1 MIFVLFVWI
10 LFKFLNAGAPA
21 EDGNG
26 DKKHIMNW
34 LSLIQ
39 RSLLMDTFLALVG
52 KETMGRGVKRQV
64 HESL

>member
-39 RSLLMDTFLALVG
+39 RSLLMDIFRALVG